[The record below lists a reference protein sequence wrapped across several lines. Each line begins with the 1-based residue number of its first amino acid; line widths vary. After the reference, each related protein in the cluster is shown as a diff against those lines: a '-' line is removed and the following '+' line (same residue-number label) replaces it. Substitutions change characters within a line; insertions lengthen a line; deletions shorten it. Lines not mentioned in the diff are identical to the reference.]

1 MKIGG
6 KRRLYMYCWN
16 AMISGLALHGYGQAA
31 LRLFDG
37 MKDRHIRPDDITF
50 VALLSA
56 CSHAGLVE
64 EDYQIFESTE
74 DFGVLPKM
82 EHYACMVDLLGRVG
96 LLDLAYSFMKA
107 MSFEPGAV
115 LGALL
120 SSCLVHGDAEL
131 AETVS
136 KHIIDKAGCLSDG
149 EYMML
154 SNMFALHG
162 RWKEADNWR
171 RMMKEAG
178 ISKVAGCSTIE
189 INGRMYKFLA
199 GDGECG

>member
-31 LRLFDG
+31 LRLFD
-37 MKDRHIRPDDITF
+37 
-50 VALLSA
+50 
-56 CSHAGLVE
+56 GLVE